1 MQEKLWAIAES
12 PQGDLVCWRG
22 SQGVPFM
29 SPCKQLVERTMR
41 DADECITPAVV
52 GKCRAVVEVLV
63 YCDPATRITL
73 ILTPHTHD
81 VLCVLK
87 PSNRS

>member
-1 MQEKLWAIAES
+1 MLEKLWAIAES

-29 SPCKQLVERTMR
+29 SPCKQLVERTMQ
-41 DADECITPAVV
+41 DADECITPLVV
-52 GKCRAVVEVLV
+52 GRSRAVVEVLV
-63 YCDPATRITL
+63 YCESQYTI
-73 ILTPHTHD
+73 ILNTDTHD

-87 PSNRS
+87 PSTRS